1 MAARAPHGTLGVGGA
16 SGTTLGSA
24 AGLRCR
30 FLTRWRK
37 QLSNL
42 RADLGTLGDKRAE
55 VLVGVW
61 RAKVKSFS
69 RLWAPG
75 AGYDVYYPLLAETQI
90 SDTIWETVKTC
101 QKPQGEAADLGYDLG
116 DSKDLSEAPR

>member
-24 AGLRCR
+24 AGSRCR

-75 AGYDVYYPLLAETQI
+75 AGYGAPSRPRCVPPSVGGDP
-90 SDTIWETVKTC
+90 
-101 QKPQGEAADLGYDLG
+101 DLGYDPG